1 MCIMG
6 DVVKLST
13 ERLISW
19 FGIHSVD
26 SRPVYVFGQRYFT
39 LLHKNLDVA
48 LEVLLQEGM
57 ITFKI
62 RLCTS

>member
-13 ERLISW
+13 ESLISW

-26 SRPVYVFGQRYFT
+26 SLPLYVFGQRYFIP
-39 LLHKNLDVA
+39 LHKNLDV
-48 LEVLLQEGM
+48 VLEGM

-62 RLCTS
+62 RICTS